1 MVCGHWSIQSKLDAV
16 VRRRLDWGSRLSL
29 RCVDAPFDALMRR
42 LLMSLWDQD
51 YLVEPN
57 RRRKVPIRLV
67 FQATLR

>member
-1 MVCGHWSIQSKLDAV
+1 MVCGRWGIQSKLEAA

-29 RCVDAPFDALMRR
+29 RCVDALFDALMR

-51 YLVEPN
+51 YLAEPN
-57 RRRKVPIRLV
+57 RRRKVPMRLV